1 MAALSSPTNRSL
13 LEARSPE
20 SRLGS
25 NQQSKSNGAL
35 RRVPRPRS
43 DARQTAGIELFEAPA
58 LSDANY

>member
-35 RRVPRPRS
+35 RRVPRTL